1 MSIQEESYRNVIL
14 EANLNFGSFI
24 SGAFLVFSFLRQL
37 KLLYQEVHAALKI
50 TFYHLYILQNIFKNI
65 LFMQYALDWKT
76 LPRHS
81 FAAFNILLNLQ
92 SI

>member
-65 LFMQYALDWKT
+65 LFYAICIRLE
-76 LPRHS
+76 
-81 FAAFNILLNLQ
+81 NIISSQLCC
-92 SI
+92 I